1 MRRTFVLRVL
11 ALSVAGLLLAGCGG
25 GEDTGNTLHRA
36 VGPEPESL
44 DPHHSRTAQAQS
56 VQRDLFE
63 GLVAFSPSGDLVPGV
78 AERWQLSDDGRRYT
92 FELRRDARWSN
103 GDAVT
108 ASDFVSSF
116 RRLVDPATASFYA
129 ESLIDITNAQ
139 AIVNGTM
146 PPDTLTVSAPGPH
159 RLEIELERPVP
170 YFLSL
175 LAKPSAFPVHPPSVA
190 LHGDSFARAGRLV
203 SNGAYKLDDWQLGA
217 VIDISRN
224 EHYWNNAETAID
236 HVRHHVTV
244 EPAAELFRYRAGELH
259 ITSTVPVEA
268 YEQVA
273 RERPD
278 ELRVAPQLGTYFYGL
293 NLSREPFRDNPA
305 LRRALTMAIDRD
317 VLAEKVI
324 GRGELPAYSWVP
336 PGTLD
341 YEPPRMAFA
350 DLPADERIAEAR
362 RHYREAGYS
371 DDNPVSVEL
380 RYNTSDTH
388 QRIALAVQS
397 MWRDALGFEAT
408 LINEEFQVL
417 VANMRAMEITEAFR
431 LSWLGDYND
440 AYSFLSVFESDNPS
454 NMYGYSS
461 DRYDALLA
469 EAAMQLD
476 PDRRRDYLQQAEQL
490 LLDDNPVIPLY
501 FHVSKH
507 LVSPRVAGWRD
518 NVLDFHY
525 SQHLS
530 LR

>member
-1 MRRTFVLRVL
+1 MLRVL
-11 ALSVAGLLLAGCGG
+11 ALSFAGLLLAACGTG
-25 GEDTGNTLHRA
+25 DDTGNVLNRA
-36 VGPEPESL
+36 IGPEPESL

-63 GLVAFSPSGDLVPGV
+63 GLVAFSPSGELVPGV

-108 ASDFVSSF
+108 AADFVFSF

-129 ESLIDITNAQ
+129 ESLIAIRNAQ

-146 PPDTLTVSAPGPH
+146 PPDALAVSAPSPH
-159 RLEIELERPVP
+159 RLAIELERPVP

-175 LAKPSAFPVHPPSVA
+175 LAKPSAFPVHPPSVNE
-190 LHGDSFARAGRLV
+190 HGDSFARPGRLIT
-203 SNGAYKLDDWQLGA
+203 NGAYKLDDWQLGA
-217 VIDISRN
+217 VIDMSRN

-236 HVRHHVTV
+236 RVRHHVTV
-244 EPAAELFRYRAGELH
+244 EPAAELYRYRAGELH

-268 YEQVA
+268 YEQVQH
-273 RERPD
+273 ERPD
-278 ELRVAPQLGTYFYGL
+278 ELHVAPQLGTYFYGL
-293 NLSREPFRDNPA
+293 NLGREPFRDNPA
-305 LRRALTMAIDRD
+305 LRRALTMAIDRE
-317 VLAEKVI
+317 VLTSRVI

-336 PGTLD
+336 PGTLN

-350 DLPADERIAEAR
+350 GMPADERIAEAR

-388 QRIALAVQS
+388 ERIALAVQS

-440 AYSFLSVFESDNPS
+440 AYSFLSVLESDHPS

-461 DRYDALLA
+461 DEYDALLA
-469 EAAMQLD
+469 EAAVQID
-476 PDRRRDYLQQAEQL
+476 TDRRREYLQRAEQL

-507 LVSPRVAGWRD
+507 LVSPRVAGWQD